1 MVSNVRFIIASA
13 IKRTSKKNTERNY
26 RKSVDSLAPCVVR
39 LEEPCWKSGQKKS
52 CLPLSEGRRK
62 KIKSSGVSLS
72 VCAFSNQLQR
82 FIDFRARPFIKRQHW
97 QCVPWAEQA
106 AAAFSPPEPFA
117 KKASL
122 SVNSAGRSFPWS
134 LPSFRTNIF
143 PLTFCL
149 GAPNVIHRRN

>member
-106 AAAFSPPEPFA
+106 AAAFSPPEPFCEKGLA
-117 KKASL
+117 VGEL
-122 SVNSAGRSFPWS
+122 SRPLLPLVPPVFQNKHISAAFLSGGPERNSSP
-134 LPSFRTNIF
+134 
-143 PLTFCL
+143 
-149 GAPNVIHRRN
+149 